1 MLSASQW
8 GGGKPAPKEGWSCFV
23 AFAGFLAA
31 DTSSTV
37 ADFKNLGDI
46 TAAELGGGGDAYR
59 WLLAGTSWFQHA
71 TGLETRVLGSS
82 VDNVSHSSLRSK

>member
-1 MLSASQW
+1 MLSASQR
-8 GGGKPAPKEGWSCFV
+8 GGGKPATKEGWSCFV

-46 TAAELGGGGDAYR
+46 TAAELGRGGGTHI
-59 WLLAGTSWFQHA
+59 AGT
-71 TGLETRVLGSS
+71 
-82 VDNVSHSSLRSK
+82 